1 MSAEAMNSNNIIG
14 KGTTF
19 SGNIQTLGNIRI
31 EGRVIGDITSKAK
44 AAIGPSAYVE
54 GKVLAQVA
62 EIEGEIKG
70 SVEVTELLIL
80 KPNCKIY
87 GDIITNKLIVESG
100 AKFEGQCKMGQS
112 EGKKIELTD
121 MGEANQNEHKSLK
134 KAI

>member
-31 EGRVIGDITSKAK
+31 EGRVIGDIISKAK

-70 SVEVTELLIL
+70 SVEVTDLLIL

-100 AKFEGQCKMGQS
+100 AKFEGQCKMGHT
-112 EGKKIELTD
+112 EGKKIELTG
-121 MGEANQNEHKSLK
+121 MGEANQLEHKSLK